1 VSSPTGVF
9 DTRVTITGGT
19 SGIEGTIR
27 VNDLA
32 TASTT
37 VGAVVDTDGTY
48 LNEDGHVS
56 ESTMKVQDSLYY
68 QDFSYV
74 IKVGRAIVDWRK
86 TFKDTMH
93 PTGFYV
99 TGQVNIETRLNAKL
113 QSPVE
118 GVVSGI
124 EHAGLALIID
134 TLFSTMLGRRLGTV
148 DDGTT
153 LRSNSHVGVGVD
165 LDDST
170 SEHFTANT
178 RDVTLKR
185 QHTIK
190 QQSVEKYDLSHRS
203 VTGIK
208 FGNTIGQRMRSINRH
223 IFMFAGHPDQ
233 SLNQTGAVG
242 NDSTERKY
250 IQGMNISELDRMFD
264 TVGVQGTKNTSI
276 DGEAIVFGDIEHPRL
291 RTNIAF
297 PTEIRINYN

>member
-1 VSSPTGVF
+1 M
-9 DTRVTITGGT
+9 GT
-19 SGIEGTIR
+19 
-27 VNDLA
+27 
-32 TASTT
+32 
-37 VGAVVDTDGTY
+37 VVDTDGVF

-56 ESTMKVQDSLYY
+56 ESTMRVQDSLYY

-86 TFKDTMH
+86 AFKDTIH

-99 TGQVNIETRLNAKL
+99 TGQVNVETSLNASMS
-113 QSPVE
+113 SPVE
-118 GVVSGI
+118 GIVSGVS
-124 EHAGLALIID
+124 HAGLALIIN
-134 TLFSTMLGRRLGTV
+134 TLFSTILGRRLGTI

-185 QHTIK
+185 EYK
-190 QQSVEKYDLSHRS
+190 LKLKNYVEEYDLSHRS
-203 VTGIK
+203 VTGLPY
-208 FGNTIGQRMRSINRH
+208 GAAIGQRMRSINRH

-264 TVGVQGTKNTSI
+264 TVGVHGTKNTSI
-276 DGEAIVFGDIEHPRL
+276 DGEPIALLDIEHPRL